1 MAAYLEGNGCRSE
14 VGPQCLSWRLIMFRK
29 LYAGTVVHPGDQK
42 VRDTGGSD
50 LLPKEVRVFPE
61 LP

>member
-1 MAAYLEGNGCRSE
+1 MAAYLGGNGCLSE

-29 LYAGTVVHPGDQK
+29 LYVGTVVHPGDQK
-42 VRDTGGSD
+42 VRNSAGSD